1 MLPMNE
7 QNLILTHF
15 QTNLNNVN
23 LINKKHFLL
32 LKPFTNLK
40 KSGFLTKI
48 LQKQSRNEDNNN
60 GYNSSRDSSS
70 LFHTKNP
77 LKYQ

>member
-7 QNLILTHF
+7 QNLMLTHF

-32 LKPFTNLK
+32 LKPFREPK
-40 KSGFLTKI
+40 KIWNLTKI
-48 LQKQSRNEDNNN
+48 LQKQSRN
-60 GYNSSRDSSS
+60 
-70 LFHTKNP
+70 
-77 LKYQ
+77 

>member
-23 LINKKHFLL
+23 LINKKQLLL
-32 LKPFTNLK
+32 LKPF
-40 KSGFLTKI
+40 
-48 LQKQSRNEDNNN
+48 R
-60 GYNSSRDSSS
+60 
-70 LFHTKNP
+70 
-77 LKYQ
+77 

>member
-48 LQKQSRNEDNNN
+48 LQKQSRN
-60 GYNSSRDSSS
+60 
-70 LFHTKNP
+70 
-77 LKYQ
+77 

>member
-23 LINKKHFLL
+23 LINKKTFLIVETV
-32 LKPFTNLK
+32 FANLK

-48 LQKQSRNEDNNN
+48 LQKQS
-60 GYNSSRDSSS
+60 
-70 LFHTKNP
+70 
-77 LKYQ
+77 

>member
-23 LINKKHFLL
+23 LI
-32 LKPFTNLK
+32 LK
-40 KSGFLTKI
+40 KTALIVETVSLT
-48 LQKQSRNEDNNN
+48 
-60 GYNSSRDSSS
+60 
-70 LFHTKNP
+70 
-77 LKYQ
+77 